1 MNQILNE
8 EEMQRVKD
16 LQANENVL
24 YTLLEYLI
32 DLWGID
38 ENKEEMIEHFKS
50 IGLTKEDI
58 QRLQIEY
65 IYFQ

>member
-1 MNQILNE
+1 
-8 EEMQRVKD
+8 MQRVKD

>member
-65 IYFQ
+65 IYF

>member
-8 EEMQRVKD
+8 
-16 LQANENVL
+16 
-24 YTLLEYLI
+24 
-32 DLWGID
+32 
-38 ENKEEMIEHFKS
+38 EEMIEHFKS

>member
-16 LQANENVL
+16 LQANEDVL
-24 YTLLEYLI
+24 YTLLEYVI
-32 DLWGID
+32 DLWSVN
-38 ENKEEMIEHFKS
+38 ENKEEIIEHFKS
-50 IGLTKEDI
+50 LGLTKEDI

-65 IYFQ
+65 IYF

>member
-16 LQANENVL
+16 LQANEDVL

-38 ENKEEMIEHFKS
+38 ENKEEIIEHFKS
-50 IGLTKEDI
+50 LGLTKEDI

>member
-16 LQANENVL
+16 LQANEDVL
-24 YTLLEYLI
+24 YTLLEYVI
-32 DLWGID
+32 DLWSVN
-38 ENKEEMIEHFKS
+38 ENKEEIIEHFKS
-50 IGLTKEDI
+50 LGLTKEDI

>member
-16 LQANENVL
+16 LQANEGVL